1 MQFQPFDKFLDRMP
15 LRSEL
20 IRAEPV
26 KEFVRLVAFLLRV
39 RLIRAAKQ
47 IRVVRNLA
55 RGQHSLMIIEFQ
67 RIHDGGLPA
76 AGLLRIIVIPR
87 ELHMILR
94 RQMEFQL
101 CHLVV
106 SPPDQLKFH
115 AETREFRAVD
125 LADSDVEHAL
135 LEIPETRISVF

>member
-1 MQFQPFDKFLDRMP
+1 MA

-20 IRAEPV
+20 IRAKPV
-26 KEFVRLVAFLLRV
+26 KKFVGLVALLLRV

-47 IRVVRNLA
+47 IRVVRHLA
-55 RGQHSLMIIEFQ
+55 RGEHGLVIIEFQ
-67 RIHDGGLPA
+67 RIHDRSLAA
-76 AGLLRIIVIPR
+76 AGFLRIIVIPR

-94 RQMEFQL
+94 RQVEFQL

-106 SPPDQLKFH
+106 GPPDQLKFH

-125 LADSDVEHAL
+125 LADSDVEHPL
-135 LEIPETRISVF
+135 LEVPKPRISVF